1 MKNEL
6 SALLDG
12 ETDAD
17 GARPILKTLAR
28 DGELRRAWN
37 EYQLIGGALRSEP
50 NLHADLVARVMDGVR
65 KEPVV
70 LAPARRPAASFR
82 PLMALA
88 ASVSGV
94 AVVGW
99 LAFAPAMEETPAP
112 SLAMATST
120 QPSPA
125 IQPVS
130 VARGMEEYL
139 VAHQAQASSLHLQG
153 GSRHIRTVSGTGQ
166 VAKK

>member
-17 GARPILKTLAR
+17 GAHPILKTLAR
-28 DGELRRAWN
+28 DRELRRTWN
-37 EYQLIGGALRSEP
+37 EYQLMGGALRSEP
-50 NLHADLVARVMDGVR
+50 HLHVDLVARVMDEVR
-65 KEPVV
+65 REPVV
-70 LAPARRPAASFR
+70 LAPTRRPAVSSR
-82 PLMALA
+82 PLVALA

-99 LAFAPAMEETPAP
+99 LAFSPVMETSSPGIVAAAPI
-112 SLAMATST
+112 
-120 QPSPA
+120 QPSAA
-125 IQPVS
+125 IQAVS

-139 VAHQAQASSLHLQG
+139 VAHQTHASNLQLQG
-153 GSRHIRTVSGTGQ
+153 GSRHIRTVSGTAP

>member
-12 ETDAD
+12 ETDVD
-17 GARPILKTLAR
+17 GVRPVLKTLAR

-50 NLHADLVARVMDGVR
+50 NLHADLVARVMDEVR

-70 LAPARRPAASFR
+70 LAPAQRPRAASFR

-99 LAFAPAMEETPAP
+99 LAFAPAMEETASP
-112 SLAMATST
+112 SVAMASSV
-120 QPSPA
+120 PPPA
-125 IQPVS
+125 IRPVS
-130 VARGMEEYL
+130 AARGMEEYL
-139 VAHQAQASSLHLQG
+139 VAHQAQASNLHLQG
-153 GSRHIRTVSGTGQ
+153 GSRHIRTVSASAQ
-166 VAKK
+166 AEK